1 MVQPIQYLPAP
12 VNPLESALVGL
23 QIGES
28 IRGIRQGREQS
39 QEAAQLKEQYSA
51 DLQEAFNVGTPAA
64 FAKLTAK
71 YPQQREAFKQSF
83 DLLST
88 DQQNNEFMAGVQ
100 AFNALQSGNVDAAKS
115 LLDTRIEA
123 ARNSGMDTS
132 KLETMRQGLD
142 ADPKFVQGTLGMTL
156 SLLDPDRW
164 SKMTETFSQQ
174 VKLPVELRE
183 MESVIQNRANTYNLS
198 VDQFVSE
205 QQAKVAEL
213 TSKGTAA
220 PSLSANSEK
229 TLNES
234 AMKAVVAESTAGKM
248 RDLATRFETL
258 APTAG
263 ALGALQESLAGVYGG
278 QDPETELRKEYVRLR
293 NASVMQ
299 NLPPGVA
306 SDRDIELAMSGY
318 LPENANPDTIASF
331 LRGVAKMNDI
341 DASQNNATAEWISE
355 VGNLGKARSDI
366 EIGGIKVAKGTTFSD
381 FSRKYVDQFALR
393 QRRERE
399 ETKAGGR
406 SYMKYATGQ

>member
-1 MVQPIQYLPAP
+1 MVQPIQYLPEP
-12 VNPLESALVGL
+12 INPFENALLGL

-28 IRGIRQGREQS
+28 IRGIRQSRAQA

-71 YPQQREAFKQSF
+71 YPQQREAFKQSY
-83 DLLST
+83 DMLST

-100 AFNALQSGNVDAAKS
+100 AFNAIQSGNVGAAKS

-183 MESVIQNRANTYNLS
+183 MESVIQNRADVYNLD
-198 VDQFVSE
+198 VDEFVSK
-205 QQAKVAEL
+205 QQEKVAEL
-213 TSKGTAA
+213 KLKGASG
-220 PSLSANSEK
+220 PELSSNSEK
-229 TLNES
+229 MLNES
-234 AMKAVVAESTAGKM
+234 AAKAVTAEGSANRM
-248 RDLATRFETL
+248 LDLANEFERL
-258 APTAG
+258 VP
-263 ALGALQESLAGVYGG
+263 LAGVAGAKAESLKSVFG
-278 QDPETELRKEYVRLR
+278 EQDAETLLRKEYVRLR
-293 NASVMQ
+293 NQTAIQS
-299 NLPPGVA
+299 LPPGVA
-306 SDRDIELAMSGY
+306 SDKDIELAMSGY
-318 LPENANPDTIASF
+318 LPEDAKPETVAAF
-331 LRGVAKMNDI
+331 LRGMAKLSDVE
-341 DASQNNATAEWISE
+341 AAQNNASAEWISE
-355 VGNLGKARSDI
+355 VGNLGKTRKDI
-366 EIGGIKVAKGTTFSD
+366 EVGGIKVLKGSTFSD
-381 FSRKYVDQFALR
+381 FSRQYVEKFALR

-399 ETKAGGR
+399 GATAGGR
-406 SYMKYATGQ
+406 SYMKYATGR